1 MAAEGPQDWLNRQGE
16 SVRGELRLAA
26 AAGVAEGLLIVAQAG
41 LVAWLVHGVVMLERP
56 LAAHMGAIAALLA
69 VVLLRPGCQMLRAHT
84 ATAAG
89 SRVRARVRAGLLDR
103 VLGLGP
109 AGVAQ
114 DSGGALASRLTEQV
128 DALDGYYS
136 RYRPQMT
143 VAVAVPLVILAAA
156 LSQDWLAALFLLL
169 SAPLIPLFM
178 ALVGL
183 GAERLNRDQFESLAR
198 LSGHFLDR
206 LRGLATLRLFGRTA
220 DAAEAV
226 HAASHDYRE
235 RTMRVLRVAFL
246 SSAVLE
252 FFASVAI
259 AVVAIY
265 IGFALLGYVEFGPAP
280 QVTLFSGLFVLLLAP
295 EFFQPLR
302 ALAQHYHDRAAALGA
317 AEALMA
323 LEATPLAQPPG
334 TARAADALL
343 EAKALVLTRP
353 GRGEILRV
361 PELAVHGGERVVIS
375 GPSGS
380 GKTSLL
386 LALAGL
392 LAPAGGE
399 VRHADPGAPVGWLGA
414 PPFLAQA
421 SLRENIRLGAPEAH
435 ADTLERAAELA
446 GVSGFAARL
455 PGGLD
460 ALVGERGAGL
470 SGGQAQ
476 RVALAR
482 ALASPAR
489 VLLLDEPTAGLDA
502 ETEALVLRGLER
514 LAAEGRALV
523 IASHDGTVIAGAQR
537 RLHIRN
543 GALEPAGDA

>member
-1 MAAEGPQDWLNRQGE
+1 M
-16 SVRGELRLAA
+16 
-26 AAGVAEGLLIVAQAG
+26 LIVAQAG
-41 LVAWLVHGVVMLERP
+41 LVAWLVHAVVMLERP
-56 LAAHMGAIAALLA
+56 LAAVTGAIAALLA
-69 VVLLRPGCQMLRAHT
+69 VVLLRPACQVLRARA

-89 SRVRARVRAGLLDR
+89 SRVRAGVRARLLDR
-103 VLGLGP
+103 VRALGP
-109 AGVAQ
+109 AGVAAG
-114 DSGGALASRLTEQV
+114 SGGALASRLTEQV

-136 RYRPQMT
+136 RYRPQLA
-143 VAVAVPLVILAAA
+143 VAVAVPLAILAAA
-156 LSQDWLAALFLLL
+156 FSQDWLAALFLLL

-206 LRGLATLRLFGRTA
+206 LRGLATLRLLGRAA

-226 HAASHDYRE
+226 HAASHAYRE
-235 RTMRVLRVAFL
+235 RSMRVLRVAFL

-252 FFASVAI
+252 FFAAVAI

-265 IGFALLGYVEFGPAP
+265 IGFALLGYIAFGPAP

-302 ALAQHYHDRAAALGA
+302 SLAQHYHDRAAALGA

-323 LEATPLAQPPG
+323 LEATPLPRPTA
-334 TARAADALL
+334 TARATNALL
-343 EAKALVLTRP
+343 EAEALVLERP

-361 PELAVHGGERVVIS
+361 PALAVRAGERMVIS

-380 GKTSLL
+380 GKTTLL
-386 LALAGL
+386 LALGGL
-392 LAPAGGE
+392 LAPAGGA
-399 VRHADPGAPVGWLGA
+399 VRHADPDAPVGWLGA
-414 PPFLAQA
+414 PPFLARA
-421 SLRENIRLGAPEAH
+421 SLRENIRLGAPGVDA
-435 ADTLERAAELA
+435 ATLERAAALA
-446 GVSGFAARL
+446 GVSGFATRL

-460 ALVGERGAGL
+460 AVIGERGAGL

-489 VLLLDEPTAGLDA
+489 VLLLDEPTAALDA
-502 ETEALVLRGLER
+502 ETEALVLEGLQR

-523 IASHDGTVIAGAQR
+523 IASHDRTVIAGADR
-537 RLHIRN
+537 HLRIRN
-543 GALEPAGDA
+543 GMLAPAGDA